1 MQEKQEEIDEHR
13 KVVLSKPTPPKSAA
27 MKVIDE
33 EKDDMPMM
41 NTKKMVSEPLEG
53 EDEEITIVGK
63 KRKAKKSKKQKHNEN
78 KIKQ

>member
-1 MQEKQEEIDEHR
+1 
-13 KVVLSKPTPPKSAA
+13 

-33 EKDDMPMM
+33 EKDDMPIM

-63 KRKAKKSKKQKHNEN
+63 KRKAKKSKKQKHSEN